1 MRKRNLI
8 LGVISIVTLCL
19 TGCGKPSTSFEEV
32 VDSITYS
39 EIVEMMNKA
48 EIYEQ
53 NFNIFSNFSMS
64 EDNVVASM
72 WLSTNSKENKKDSE
86 WETKISL
93 KVNASWDGEDWRETI
108 KINWNAIIKHLTNAV
123 YFKLSSFNITGPEDF
138 TSDEFLSG
146 VESIKNKWFSFEL
159 TEEMINKIKAGLPED
174 FELNGIQRKE
184 NLEKLEQNLK
194 KYEDNLKKAI
204 KNEGFLVYSGIYSEF
219 NWYNAYKFSI
229 DKKKVF
235 NATTEYIKTF
245 VPEEDMDDY
254 MREIEQINIDEVLKD
269 FPLKNFEWYFVI
281 IWEKRVQTVIENLEI
296 NDTYSKIKLNG
307 TFGNDRYELSINEDG
322 ENVLLFS
329 AKMNKAHYDVILKV
343 DDLEILKWTVTP
355 KIFFWKIT
363 VDFDL
368 SINIDEEIKIPLKW
382 SWNWQEISKFKVEKP
397 TNSQNLLEDI
407 MKDVDFENLDPSAYQ
422 LITEW
427 MDNKQTIGAP
437 VVAGWVLVASLL
449 PRMQS
454 AQWRARD
461 VARKTALSQ
470 LQSAIV
476 TWQWDKWNWPGLDK
490 GATKWLPISK
500 IEKEIKEAWMHSV
513 PTDPIEYNANY
524 WLWENYAKN
533 IAEWEYLYLV
543 TKRNWVQ
550 NGWFIL
556 MANTEVEWSSNWVVC
571 KNKSWLENWYITN
584 NTDMKNINLCQRLT
598 KWESCSAKNCT
609 YTNDD
614 ELRYMLMY

>member
-93 KVNASWDGEDWRETI
+93 KVNASWDGEEWRETI

-174 FELNGIQRKE
+174 FELNEIQRKE

-194 KYEDNLKKAI
+194 KYENNLKKAI
-204 KNEGFLVYSGIYSEF
+204 KNDGFLVYSGIYSEF

-269 FPLKNFEWYFVI
+269 FPLKNFEGYFVI

-307 TFGNDRYELSINEDG
+307 TFGDNRYELSINEDG

-355 KIFFWKIT
+355 KIFFWKFT

-382 SWNWQEISKFKVEKP
+382 SWNWQEISKFNVEKP
-397 TNSQNLLEDI
+397 INSQNLLEDI
-407 MKDVDFENLDPSAYQ
+407 MKDVDFENLDPSVYQ

-437 VVAGWVLVASLL
+437 VIAGWVLVASLL

-454 AQWRARD
+454 TQWRARD

-490 GATKWLPISK
+490 GATKWLPVSK
-500 IEKEIKEAWMHSV
+500 IEKEIKEAWMYSV
-513 PTDPIEYNANY
+513 PTDPIEYNINY

-543 TKRNWVQ
+543 TKRNWTQ

-584 NTDMKNINLCQRLT
+584 DTDMKDINLCQRLT

-614 ELRYMLMY
+614 ELRYIVMY